1 MLMLF
6 MFVQNFLLKYFEIHQ
21 IRISKSDGHKIICTF
36 VILGGYTS
44 EPEVT
49 SYSVFAGKPTGI
61 NGENG

>member
-1 MLMLF
+1 M
-6 MFVQNFLLKYFEIHQ
+6 
-21 IRISKSDGHKIICTF
+21 IIFHF

>member
-1 MLMLF
+1 MRTKYAYAIYVNIEFSIEILWNSSNTNYMIIYT
-6 MFVQNFLLKYFEIHQ
+6 FL
-21 IRISKSDGHKIICTF
+21 
-36 VILGGYTS
+36 ILGGYTS